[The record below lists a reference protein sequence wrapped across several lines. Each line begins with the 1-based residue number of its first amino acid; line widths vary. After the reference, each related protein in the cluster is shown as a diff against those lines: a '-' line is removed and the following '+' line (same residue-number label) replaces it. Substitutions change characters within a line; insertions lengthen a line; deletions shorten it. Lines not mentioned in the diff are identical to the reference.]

1 MIYLHCIYWYT
12 YTRLYVSF
20 SESSPVWYCFIL
32 VCTYT
37 SYICTSEFS
46 WWVLGKYCWR
56 HKFLFTSISDHDVY
70 WCRKGWIWRGQTI
83 LARHLNEKPEADT
96 GHGDCWNC
104 EIALHKSK
112 FEIVSCPAP
121 LQLLPIQTQCFNE
134 IGGFIPNKKAHGP
147 WVLSFGYLTPNEF
160 QWGKS
165 LGSPFN
171 NPSCGRANGSLGVPE
186 IAGVWLV
193 LRDSI
198 WKMLFFLDVC
208 QWSFFLK
215 FLPRF
220 QIACC
225 ENPMSRSVFFPK
237 EMQISIN
244 FPHPFCT
251 SSINVTTKAS
261 LLVVYFHDIKGF
273 HQKFPC
279 KGELWLPK
287 LQLLRCGAFFRRE
300 EWVSSCYDSK
310 EKELFNRIWL
320 CLEV

>member
-20 SESSPVWYCFIL
+20 SESFSPVWYCFIL

-46 WWVLGKYCWR
+46 WWVLGKYFWR

-83 LARHLNEKPEADT
+83 LARDLNEKPEADT
-96 GHGDCWNC
+96 GRGDCWNC

-121 LQLLPIQTQCFNE
+121 LQLLPIQTQSFNE
-134 IGGFIPNKKAHGP
+134 IGGIHPKQKNP
-147 WVLSFGYLTPNEF
+147 WVLPLEF

-186 IAGVWLV
+186 MAGVWLV
-193 LRDSI
+193 LRGPAFD
-198 WKMLFFLDVC
+198 WKMLFFFRCLSVK
-208 QWSFFLK
+208 FFFWNFCHGSK
-215 FLPRF
+215 LPVVKIQFYRF
-220 QIACC
+220 
-225 ENPMSRSVFFPK
+225 VFFPK
-237 EMQISIN
+237 KMQFSIN

-273 HQKFPC
+273 HQKFSC
-279 KGELWLPK
+279 EGELWLPK

-300 EWVSSCYDSK
+300 EWVSSCYD
-310 EKELFNRIWL
+310 I
-320 CLEV
+320 

>member
-1 MIYLHCIYWYT
+1 MKVGHSFFGWQQNDSFQMRVDRPVYFISVCNKRIYCNYIVLHIVENYIDDILALHILIYIHAII
-12 YTRLYVSF
+12 
-20 SESSPVWYCFIL
+20 CFLFWVLLSCVVLFHL

-96 GHGDCWNC
+96 GRGDCWEN
-104 EIALHKSK
+104 ALHKSK

-134 IGGFIPNKKAHGP
+134 IGGFIPNKKTHGP
-147 WVLSFGYLTPNEF
+147 WVLSFGFFWCRNADTSHLEF

-193 LRDSI
+193 LRGPAFERCC
-198 WKMLFFLDVC
+198 FF
-208 QWSFFLK
+208 
-215 FLPRF
+215 
-220 QIACC
+220 
-225 ENPMSRSVFFPK
+225 
-237 EMQISIN
+237 
-244 FPHPFCT
+244 
-251 SSINVTTKAS
+251 
-261 LLVVYFHDIKGF
+261 
-273 HQKFPC
+273 
-279 KGELWLPK
+279 
-287 LQLLRCGAFFRRE
+287 
-300 EWVSSCYDSK
+300 
-310 EKELFNRIWL
+310 
-320 CLEV
+320 